1 MIRFAIHLLLVTLI
15 ASAVNAGR
23 IPNELFDTIQSKAK
37 EIYANKAVGYNGNDC
52 DWDYLTPDRE
62 YFYIYNQVYKFGET
76 SFYAFGCSYGAYNF
90 WQVWLREEQNGDFTP
105 IYFEYPEVQYYSSDG
120 SDRMDRSRITSMN
133 MVGSLC
139 NTSVDETEWTIRTD
153 CKGRGLGDINATGFW
168 KYIDGEFV
176 LQYYDDDNTLDLM
189 KNPIRI
195 YYNDI
200 EKRYTKIRCAC

>member
-90 WQVWLREEQNGDFTP
+90 WQVWLREEQ
-105 IYFEYPEVQYYSSDG
+105 
-120 SDRMDRSRITSMN
+120 
-133 MVGSLC
+133 
-139 NTSVDETEWTIRTD
+139 
-153 CKGRGLGDINATGFW
+153 
-168 KYIDGEFV
+168 
-176 LQYYDDDNTLDLM
+176 TL
-189 KNPIRI
+189 N
-195 YYNDI
+195 
-200 EKRYTKIRCAC
+200 